1 MIKPEGTISLLGVSE
16 YPIEFNTR
24 MVLEKGL
31 TVYGSSRS
39 GRVDF
44 VETVRF
50 LNENK
55 RAVEYLAN
63 LVGEIHNVRS
73 IQDVI
78 EAFES
83 DLRSPWGK
91 TVMSWNI

>member
-1 MIKPEGTISLLGVSE
+1 VSE
-16 YPIEFNTR
+16 YPIEFNSR

-44 VETVRF
+44 EKTVEF
-50 LNENK
+50 LSTNK
-55 RAVEYLAN
+55 RGVEYLQN
-63 LVGEIHNVRS
+63 LVGEVHKVHS

-78 EAFES
+78 ETFEA

-91 TVMSWNI
+91 SVMEWKI